1 MLIFVEIEG
10 GNVMVTLQT
19 EVYETSFMVI
29 FFITTIKKSLLVC

>member
-19 EVYETSFMVI
+19 EVYETSLDR
-29 FFITTIKKSLLVC
+29 KSVV